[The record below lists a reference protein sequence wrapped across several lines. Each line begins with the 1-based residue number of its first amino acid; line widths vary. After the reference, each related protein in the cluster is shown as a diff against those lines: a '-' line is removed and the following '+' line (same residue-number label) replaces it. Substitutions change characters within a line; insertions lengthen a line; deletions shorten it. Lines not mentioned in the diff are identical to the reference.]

1 LLTIYNFLELE
12 HEFTQSIGKTY
23 CISTKPNNRIIY
35 GIRKGRIG
43 HSRFILDQE
52 PQDCNSI
59 TCVLKKIENY
69 YLIITIYI
77 GRKAGREPW
86 DEYAQPSDLEFWE
99 NHALIYNLQDIIE
112 GSELSICPWVLNK
125 PSISRLK
132 IINK

>member
-1 LLTIYNFLELE
+1 MYLN
-12 HEFTQSIGKTY
+12 
-23 CISTKPNNRIIY
+23 
-35 GIRKGRIG
+35 
-43 HSRFILDQE
+43 
-52 PQDCNSI
+52 
-59 TCVLKKIENY
+59 
-69 YLIITIYI
+69 LIITIYI